1 MTDFE
6 QLLLAKGDADLIC
19 SFVIGYSEMLSDDF
33 KDVFNSYIEEAEK
46 RFTTNKDA
54 ALSCVKS
61 INAQSSQYGKMAKPD
76 IVNKQMSITDLL
88 KYHEGDEHIKTRI
101 YECMMRNGAYTVE
114 DLLKEG
120 RRSLLQMRQMGKN
133 SMAVLE
139 DCLGKIGYKLGDK
152 CTKYPEMF

>member
-46 RFTTNKDA
+46 RFTANKDE
-54 ALSCVKS
+54 ALSRVKS
-61 INAQSSQYGKMAKPD
+61 INAQSSQAGKMAKPD
-76 IVNKQMSITDLL
+76 IVSKQMSITDLL

-101 YECMMRNGAYTVE
+101 YSCMRMNLVSTVE
-114 DLLKEG
+114 DLLKKD
-120 RRSLLQMRQMGKN
+120 RYSVLQMHWMGKT

-139 DCLGKIGYKLGDK
+139 DCLSKIGYRLGD
-152 CTKYPEMF
+152 